1 MAASI
6 IGCRDRDAGTV
17 NLMHASDQ
25 LLFKRWMH
33 KRGIGMIGC
42 DIRDGLH
49 TGMTVEKRTCRDRRV
64 QAKLSCD
71 TVVRGVVASKSISR
85 GRIVVSVSDDA
96 VLMPHTSRY
105 AGNGSFPDSLY
116 MLRLRPEN
124 MYNTIWLLQHC

>member
-6 IGCRDRDAGTV
+6 IGSCDRDAGTV

-49 TGMTVEKRTCRDRRV
+49 AGTTVEQK
-64 QAKLSCD
+64 
-71 TVVRGVVASKSISR
+71 
-85 GRIVVSVSDDA
+85 
-96 VLMPHTSRY
+96 
-105 AGNGSFPDSLY
+105 
-116 MLRLRPEN
+116 
-124 MYNTIWLLQHC
+124 

>member
-6 IGCRDRDAGTV
+6 VGCGDRDAGTV
-17 NLMHASDQ
+17 DVMHASDQ

-42 DIRDGLH
+42 DIREGLH
-49 TGMTVEKRTCRDRRV
+49 AGTTVEKRNCRDRRS
-64 QAKLSCD
+64 QANISCD
-71 TVVRGVVASKSISR
+71 TIVRGVVASKSISR

-105 AGNGSFPDSLY
+105 AGNGGLSDSIY
-116 MLRLRPEN
+116 MLCLRPVR
-124 MYNTIWLLQHC
+124 QC